1 MSDKNMNGG
10 GRSGGRPRS
19 ERSKAAI
26 LAAVRKLLLK
36 NGYSKLTIEAVAQ
49 RAGVSKATIYRWW
62 RTKGELVLEAA
73 EQEIAIGTVPD
84 TGNSYADMDAAIGQ
98 LIDTFRRPLAA
109 IVIFAAITT
118 GSSDP
123 KMARI
128 FRDRFVYPWRVS
140 ALEALERARAR
151 GDIFAEDLHFL
162 LDVIVGT
169 VFQRTLVMKESMID
183 EQKEKLLDVILD
195 RTLQN
200 DRALLQGENT
210 LDISK

>member
-1 MSDKNMNGG
+1 MSDKNKSGE

-36 NGYSKLTIEAVAQ
+36 DGYANLTMEAVA
-49 RAGVSKATIYRWW
+49 RGAGVSKATIYRWW
-62 RTKGELVLEAA
+62 KTKGELVLEAA

-84 TGNSYADMDAAIGQ
+84 TGDSRADMDAAISQ
-98 LIDTFRRPLAA
+98 LIDTFMRPLAS

-118 GSSDP
+118 GGSDP
-123 KMARI
+123 KMAQI

-140 ALEALERARAR
+140 AFEALKRARER
-151 GDIFAEDLHFL
+151 GEIPAEDLHFL

-169 VFQRTLVMKESMID
+169 VFQRTLVMKEPMI
-183 EQKEKLLDVILD
+183 EGLKENLLGVIFGPGKSTCHQK
-195 RTLQN
+195 
-200 DRALLQGENT
+200 
-210 LDISK
+210 

>member
-1 MSDKNMNGG
+1 MGRKEKVEK
-10 GRSGGRPRS
+10 GRSSGRPRS

-26 LAAVRKLLLK
+26 LLAVRELLLK
-36 NGYSKLTIEAVAQ
+36 DGYANLTIEAVAQ

-62 RTKGELVLEAA
+62 KTKGELVLEAA

-84 TGNSYADMDAAIGQ
+84 TGDSRVDIDAAIGQ
-98 LIDTFRRPLAA
+98 LIDTFTRPLAS

-123 KMARI
+123 NMAHL

-140 ALEALERARAR
+140 ACEALERARAR
-151 GDIFAEDLHFL
+151 GDVLADDPQFL

-169 VFQRTLVMKESMID
+169 VFQRTLVMKGPMID
-183 EQKEKLLDVILD
+183 GLKGNLLGVIFGPK
-195 RTLQN
+195 RST
-200 DRALLQGENT
+200 
-210 LDISK
+210 

>member
-1 MSDKNMNGG
+1 MNGG

>member
-1 MSDKNMNGG
+1 MNGG

-169 VFQRTLVMKESMID
+169 VFQRILVMKESMID

-195 RTLQN
+195 RTHQN